1 MTKIKQLL
9 RHRTGD
15 SSVEFI
21 FVSAALL
28 FLFATL
34 VTALVYVMAYYNA
47 AFVARR
53 VVRDIEVAGQYNA
66 TEVQTMLDANGASNL
81 ENLSVSVNADY
92 FSETKIQLRDTFAVS
107 LHAEYPIGILTFG
120 EDTVYMMLPINV
132 RLKGMSEVYWK

>member
-1 MTKIKQLL
+1 MAKIKRLL
-9 RHRTGD
+9 RCKTGD
-15 SSVEFI
+15 SPIEFI

-34 VTALVYVMAYYNA
+34 VTALIYVMAYYNA

-53 VVRDIEVAGQYNA
+53 VVRDIEVVGQYNA

-81 ENLSVSVNADY
+81 ENLRVTVDAAY

-107 LHAEYPIGILTFG
+107 LYAEYPIGILTFG
-120 EDTVYMMLPINV
+120 ADTIYIRLPINV
-132 RLKGMSEVYWK
+132 RLQGMSEVYWK